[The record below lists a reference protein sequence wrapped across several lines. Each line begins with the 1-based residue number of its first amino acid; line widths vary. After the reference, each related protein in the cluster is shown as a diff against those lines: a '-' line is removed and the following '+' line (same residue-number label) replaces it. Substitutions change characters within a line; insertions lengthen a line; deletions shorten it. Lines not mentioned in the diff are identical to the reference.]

1 MYPPSRPAP
10 GEKSSALM
18 LPECPCIVVRRH
30 RMFGRCSLR
39 LNASR
44 WNSSVSLC
52 SSARLDEQSPKA
64 NSSTVPLPH
73 LNFDMSPSP
82 LSCSRHPLMQRS
94 LLPDMIALPS
104 GAHRQQLTICMWPW
118 RIARHSPLDTL
129 QIRTAFCAQE
139 EGQCTSNV
147 LRPSTL
153 QRFDVQVG
161 TRGGRAGT
169 AVTLTLSFDEV
180 HIRVQSG
187 EKSQPDTTCSCPVP
201 IPPPVRF
208 LGHDPITE
216 IH

>member
-129 QIRTAFCAQE
+129 QIRTA
-139 EGQCTSNV
+139 
-147 LRPSTL
+147 
-153 QRFDVQVG
+153 
-161 TRGGRAGT
+161 
-169 AVTLTLSFDEV
+169 LSFDEV

-187 EKSQPDTTCSCPVP
+187 EKSQPEVHARCVNGRDACQAQGTLKQGNR
-201 IPPPVRF
+201 PPPQRDSKQRARDAHPT
-208 LGHDPITE
+208 LRAHARSQYRPL
-216 IH
+216 